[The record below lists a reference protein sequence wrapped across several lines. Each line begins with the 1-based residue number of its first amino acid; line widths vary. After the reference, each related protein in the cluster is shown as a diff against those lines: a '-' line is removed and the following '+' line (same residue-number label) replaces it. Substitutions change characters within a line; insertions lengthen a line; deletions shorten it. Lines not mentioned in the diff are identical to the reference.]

1 MLLLI
6 YLILIIMS
14 VFRAKC
20 CSKYF
25 KLKQLYSYLKGVG
38 VVNRIKYV
46 NNEKEDSAIVF
57 IQDWKS
63 SYFKDYFNQQLEK
76 NNMIVVPSSKDKSW
90 IFTPVSRDDLMT
102 IFLKDFKEW
111 NSLRVTSK
119 QDVM

>member
-1 MLLLI
+1 
-6 YLILIIMS
+6 MS

-25 KLKQLYSYLKGVG
+25 KLNQLYSYLKEVG

-63 SYFKDYFNQQLEK
+63 SNFKDYFNQQLKK

-119 QDVM
+119 QDAM

>member
-1 MLLLI
+1 
-6 YLILIIMS
+6 
-14 VFRAKC
+14 
-20 CSKYF
+20 
-25 KLKQLYSYLKGVG
+25 LKQIYSYLKGVG